1 MGNVEPETGRL
12 RSRIGLLNE
21 PLPDPPIMTGTD
33 DGSRWGILA
42 IAGACG
48 VCCISLGA
56 LFGGATLAG
65 GAAAGVT
72 ATSGV
77 VRSFGGAAV
86 TAIATAAPLLVIGLV
101 LRYRLRAP

>member
-1 MGNVEPETGRL
+1 MA
-12 RSRIGLLNE
+12 
-21 PLPDPPIMTGTD
+21 GTNG
-33 DGSRWGILA
+33 GSRWGILA

-48 VCCISLGA
+48 ICCISLGA

-72 ATSGV
+72 AANGV
-77 VRSFGGAAV
+77 VRSLGGAVV

-101 LRYRLRAP
+101 LRDRLRTP